1 MNDNDPRA
9 RPYASSANSSPY
21 LGSNDA
27 IGQAIQRSQ
36 SAGGNTPLSPSRS
49 QERLH
54 GRLQASSADDC
65 EGLTMMTSALLTMM
79 DRHESPPVGN
89 EANLQG
95 SPSRG
100 SFTAETRYANQKD
113 DGIYSHSEQNFRERV
128 SPLRPPPGM
137 TMSRPAQPNVNHAY
151 SSNVGQDFTRSRS
164 PSVGSL
170 GGYFVGGYDQPL
182 PPSRSPPWGN

>member
-21 LGSNDA
+21 LGSSDA

-36 SAGGNTPLSPSRS
+36 SAGGNTTLSPSHS
-49 QERLH
+49 QERIH

-89 EANLQG
+89 VANLQR
-95 SPSRG
+95 SLSRG

-128 SPLRPPPGM
+128 SPVRPPPGM
-137 TMSRPAQPNVNHAY
+137 TMSRPAETNVNHAY

-164 PSVGSL
+164 PSAGSV
-170 GGYFVGGYDQPL
+170 GGYFVGGYDQP
-182 PPSRSPPWGN
+182 PPPRSPPWGH